1 MRGLL
6 LVIALVLSA
15 GCASVSRE
23 VTKSVSFTIEVRDR
37 ATGRLQWRKT
47 ITSEGG
53 TEDPP
58 GWDEKVPR

>member
-1 MRGLL
+1 MRVPWLL
-6 LVIALVLSA
+6 IVAFWLT